1 MPERIEVQS
10 QRIPYVPVVRQ
21 IEPAIQVPT
30 PVVRQVPQ
38 PNLVV
43 PSFEAPSY
51 TPPTTQD
58 PTPDTGLRTPPNR
71 EMDIDGVAE
80 YATGLSLPDW
90 RGFDEEKSETIEIA
104 GLGLPVPKPEVLA
117 IAGTTAVSSV
127 AMALAAKSIV
137 EMLVKAMK
145 PVIKQVVLKI
155 KHKLGMKFSHR
166 EEQLYFSFEHK
177 GLNKKLKADFNADLE
192 RQLLRQS
199 K

>member
-10 QRIPYVPVVRQ
+10 QRIPYVPVVRE
-21 IEPAIQVPT
+21 IKPAIQFPT

-38 PNLVV
+38 PSLVV
-43 PSFEAPSY
+43 PNFNPPVY
-51 TPPTTQD
+51 TPPTTPD
-58 PTPDTGLRTPPNR
+58 PTPEAGVRTPPSR

-80 YATGLSLPDW
+80 YTSGLSLPDW
-90 RGFDEEKSETIEIA
+90 RGFDEGEVDTVEIV
-104 GLGLPVPKPEVLA
+104 GLSLPVPKPEVLA

-137 EMLVKAMK
+137 ETLVKAMK
-145 PVIKQVVLKI
+145 PVVKQVVLKV
-155 KHKLGMKFSHR
+155 KHKLGMQFSHR

-177 GLNKKLKADFNADLE
+177 SLNKKLKAESNADLE